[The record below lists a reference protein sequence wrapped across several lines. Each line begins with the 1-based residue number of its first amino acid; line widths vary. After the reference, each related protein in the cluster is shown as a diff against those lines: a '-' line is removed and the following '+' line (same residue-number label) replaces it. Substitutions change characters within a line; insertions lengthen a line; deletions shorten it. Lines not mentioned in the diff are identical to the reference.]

1 MTSPKSALELA
12 ALATSAMPGLRV
24 SALRPPSYSDE
35 LASVTGI
42 EDVAGNRWIVT
53 CPHEEVSGPALEATS
68 GILDRLGQAF
78 EHDYIPFDVPRLAGQ
93 AKIRGGGSVYVHRD
107 PGGRAPTDEDLDTD
121 LLLPASLGRAL
132 AALHNLPQTVFSSI
146 GLPTYTAM
154 ECRDRNLALLDE
166 AAREVT
172 ISPSLWNRWE
182 AALEDV
188 SLWRFPSAPVHG
200 DIQERSL
207 SVNRGSVVAIGGW
220 TSAHVG
226 DPALDIAWIQAT
238 ASDAFLERF
247 CETYGHERRAID
259 LHVFTR
265 AQLLSEI
272 ALVRWL
278 VHGLHAEDQTIVDD
292 ARAMLTDLAVDLN
305 GEPLLPSHAAAM
317 GSASINEAF
326 RAPPNQRRPARPPR
340 VLPPILGPSSGGIA
354 LLTPRRTDPRRERRR
369 SPLRARNLPWPAS
382 SPNAKWTRLRR
393 PSACASA
400 PTGRLS
406 PRRSGCRDRRAFLAS
421 APAHMPRSHP
431 WARPPT

>member
-1 MTSPKSALELA
+1 MTSHKSALELA

-24 SALRPPSYSDE
+24 SALRPPTYSDE

-42 EDVAGNRWIVT
+42 EDVGGNRWIVT

-68 GILDRLGQAF
+68 GILDRLGQAY

-107 PGGRAPTDEDLDTD
+107 PGGHAPTEQDLETD
-121 LLLPASLGRAL
+121 PLLPASLGRAL
-132 AALHNLPQTVFSSI
+132 AALHNLPETVFSAI
-146 GLPTYTAM
+146 GLPSYTAM

-166 AAREVT
+166 AARQVT
-172 ISPSLWNRWE
+172 IPPSLWSRWE

-188 SLWRFPSAPVHG
+188 SLWRFPSAPIHG

-207 SVNRGSVVAIGGW
+207 SVKRGSVVAIGGW

-226 DPALDIAWIQAT
+226 DPALDIAWIQAS

-247 CETYGHERRAID
+247 RETYGHERRAID

-278 VHGLHAEDQTIVDD
+278 VHGLHAEDSSIVDD
-292 ARAMLTDLAVDLN
+292 ARAMLTDLAIDLD
-305 GEPLLPSHAAAM
+305 GEPLLPSHAASV
-317 GSASINEAF
+317 GSSSIDEAS
-326 RAPPNQRRPARPPR
+326 PA
-340 VLPPILGPSSGGIA
+340 SANS
-354 LLTPRRTDPRRERRR
+354 
-369 SPLRARNLPWPAS
+369 AS
-382 SPNAKWTRLRR
+382 SPNSSQGTTSGSRQVKWRDRATVAAKDEPETGASTQPVSRATSAVSRKLAEGEVDPAAPTERLRLG
-393 PSACASA
+393 PDGTLI
-400 PTGRLS
+400 P
-406 PRRSGCRDRRAFLAS
+406 
-421 APAHMPRSHP
+421 
-431 WARPPT
+431 

>member
-1 MTSPKSALELA
+1 MTSHKSALELA

-24 SALRPPSYSDE
+24 SALRPPTYSDE

-42 EDVAGNRWIVT
+42 EDVGGNRWIVT

-68 GILDRLGQAF
+68 GILDRLGQAY

-107 PGGRAPTDEDLDTD
+107 PGGHAPTEQDLETD
-121 LLLPASLGRAL
+121 PLLPASLGRAL
-132 AALHNLPQTVFSSI
+132 AALHNLPETVFSAI
-146 GLPTYTAM
+146 GLPSYTAM

-166 AAREVT
+166 AARQVT
-172 ISPSLWNRWE
+172 IPPSLWSRWE

-188 SLWRFPSAPVHG
+188 SLWRFPSAPIHG

-207 SVNRGSVVAIGGW
+207 SVKRGSVVAIGGW

-226 DPALDIAWIQAT
+226 DPALDIAWIQAS

-247 CETYGHERRAID
+247 RETYGHERRAID

-278 VHGLHAEDQTIVDD
+278 VHGLHAEDSSIVDD
-292 ARAMLTDLAVDLN
+292 ARAMLTDLAIDLD
-305 GEPLLPSHAAAM
+305 GEPLLPSHAASV
-317 GSASINEAF
+317 GSSSIDEAS
-326 RAPPNQRRPARPPR
+326 PA
-340 VLPPILGPSSGGIA
+340 SANS
-354 LLTPRRTDPRRERRR
+354 
-369 SPLRARNLPWPAS
+369 AS
-382 SPNAKWTRLRR
+382 SPDSSQGTTSGSRQVKWRDRATVAAKDEPETGASTQPVSRATSAVSRKLAEREVDPAAPTERLRLG
-393 PSACASA
+393 PDGTLIS
-400 PTGRLS
+400 
-406 PRRSGCRDRRAFLAS
+406 
-421 APAHMPRSHP
+421 
-431 WARPPT
+431 

>member
-1 MTSPKSALELA
+1 MTSHKSALELA

-24 SALRPPSYSDE
+24 SALRPPTYSDE

-42 EDVAGNRWIVT
+42 EDVGGNRWIVT

-68 GILDRLGQAF
+68 GILDRLGQAY

-107 PGGRAPTDEDLDTD
+107 PGGHAPTEQDLETD
-121 LLLPASLGRAL
+121 PLLPASLGRAL
-132 AALHNLPQTVFSSI
+132 AALHNLPETVFSAI
-146 GLPTYTAM
+146 GLPSYTAM

-166 AAREVT
+166 AARQVT
-172 ISPSLWNRWE
+172 IPPSLWSRWE

-188 SLWRFPSAPVHG
+188 SLWRFPSAPIHG

-207 SVNRGSVVAIGGW
+207 SVKRGSVVAIGGW

-226 DPALDIAWIQAT
+226 DPALDIAWIQAS

-247 CETYGHERRAID
+247 RETYGHERRAID

-278 VHGLHAEDQTIVDD
+278 VHGLHAEDSSIVDD
-292 ARAMLTDLAVDLN
+292 ARAMLTDLAIDLD
-305 GEPLLPSHAAAM
+305 GEPLLPSHAASV
-317 GSASINEAF
+317 GSSSIDKAS
-326 RAPPNQRRPARPPR
+326 PA
-340 VLPPILGPSSGGIA
+340 SANS
-354 LLTPRRTDPRRERRR
+354 
-369 SPLRARNLPWPAS
+369 AS
-382 SPNAKWTRLRR
+382 SPDSSQGTTSGSRQVKWRDRATVAAKDEPETGASTQPVSRATSAVSRKLAEREVDPAAPTERLRLG
-393 PSACASA
+393 PDGTLIS
-400 PTGRLS
+400 
-406 PRRSGCRDRRAFLAS
+406 
-421 APAHMPRSHP
+421 
-431 WARPPT
+431 

>member
-1 MTSPKSALELA
+1 MTSHKSALELA

-24 SALRPPSYSDE
+24 SALRPPTYSDE

-42 EDVAGNRWIVT
+42 EDVGGNRWIVT

-68 GILDRLGQAF
+68 GILDRLGQAY

-107 PGGRAPTDEDLDTD
+107 PGGHAPTEQDLETD
-121 LLLPASLGRAL
+121 PLLPASLGRAL
-132 AALHNLPQTVFSSI
+132 AALHNLPETVFSAI
-146 GLPTYTAM
+146 GLPSYTAM

-166 AAREVT
+166 AARQVT
-172 ISPSLWNRWE
+172 IPPSLWSRWE

-188 SLWRFPSAPVHG
+188 SLWRFPSAPIHG

-207 SVNRGSVVAIGGW
+207 SVKRGSVVAIGGW

-226 DPALDIAWIQAT
+226 DPALDIAWIQAS

-247 CETYGHERRAID
+247 RETYGHERRAID

-278 VHGLHAEDQTIVDD
+278 VHGLHAEDSSIVDD
-292 ARAMLTDLAVDLN
+292 ARAMLTDLAIDLD
-305 GEPLLPSHAAAM
+305 GEPLLPSHAASV
-317 GSASINEAF
+317 GSSSIDEAS
-326 RAPPNQRRPARPPR
+326 PA
-340 VLPPILGPSSGGIA
+340 SANS
-354 LLTPRRTDPRRERRR
+354 
-369 SPLRARNLPWPAS
+369 AS
-382 SPNAKWTRLRR
+382 SPNSSQGTTSGSRQVKWRDRATVAAKDEPETGASTQPVSRATSAVSRKLAEREVDPAAPTERLRLG
-393 PSACASA
+393 PDGTLIS
-400 PTGRLS
+400 
-406 PRRSGCRDRRAFLAS
+406 
-421 APAHMPRSHP
+421 
-431 WARPPT
+431 

>member
-68 GILDRLGQAF
+68 GILDRLGQAY

-292 ARAMLTDLAVDLN
+292 ARAMLADLAVDLN

-317 GSASINEAF
+317 GAASINEVFHAPSESVSSRSSSHGSASNSRPIKWRD
-326 RAPPNQRRPARPPR
+326 RAAHAAQDGPETGASTQPVARKESAVARKLAEREVDPAAPTERLR
-340 VLPPILGPSSGGIA
+340 LGPDGTLIS
-354 LLTPRRTDPRRERRR
+354 
-369 SPLRARNLPWPAS
+369 
-382 SPNAKWTRLRR
+382 
-393 PSACASA
+393 
-400 PTGRLS
+400 
-406 PRRSGCRDRRAFLAS
+406 
-421 APAHMPRSHP
+421 
-431 WARPPT
+431 

>member
-1 MTSPKSALELA
+1 MTSHKSALELA

-24 SALRPPSYSDE
+24 SALRPPTYSDE

-42 EDVAGNRWIVT
+42 EDVGGNRWIVT

-68 GILDRLGQAF
+68 GILDRLGQAY

-107 PGGRAPTDEDLDTD
+107 PGGHAPTEQDLETD
-121 LLLPASLGRAL
+121 PLLPASLGRAL
-132 AALHNLPQTVFSSI
+132 AALHNLPETVFSAI
-146 GLPTYTAM
+146 GLPSYTAM

-166 AAREVT
+166 AARQVT
-172 ISPSLWNRWE
+172 IPPSLWSRWE

-188 SLWRFPSAPVHG
+188 SLWRFPSAPIHG

-207 SVNRGSVVAIGGW
+207 SVKRGSVVAIGGW

-226 DPALDIAWIQAT
+226 DPALDIAWIQAS

-247 CETYGHERRAID
+247 RETYGHERRAID

-278 VHGLHAEDQTIVDD
+278 VHGLHAEDSSIVDD
-292 ARAMLTDLAVDLN
+292 ARAMLTDLAIDLD
-305 GEPLLPSHAAAM
+305 GEPLLPSHAASV
-317 GSASINEAF
+317 GSSSINEAS
-326 RAPPNQRRPARPPR
+326 PA
-340 VLPPILGPSSGGIA
+340 SANS
-354 LLTPRRTDPRRERRR
+354 
-369 SPLRARNLPWPAS
+369 AS
-382 SPNAKWTRLRR
+382 SPNSSQGTTSGSRQVKWRDRATVAAKDEPETGASTQPVSRTTSAVARKLAEGEVDPAAPTERLRLG
-393 PSACASA
+393 PDGTLI
-400 PTGRLS
+400 P
-406 PRRSGCRDRRAFLAS
+406 
-421 APAHMPRSHP
+421 
-431 WARPPT
+431 

>member
-1 MTSPKSALELA
+1 M
-12 ALATSAMPGLRV
+12 RV

-35 LASVTGI
+35 LSSVTGI
-42 EDVAGNRWIVT
+42 EDAAGNRWIVT

-68 GILDRLGQAF
+68 GILDRLGQAY

-93 AKIRGGGSVYVHRD
+93 PKSAAARASTCTATRADTRPRPRNSIPTCSCPPHSASPRRPSQPARD
-107 PGGRAPTDEDLDTD
+107 RVLRDRACRPTRRSNAATATSPSSTRP
-121 LLLPASLGRAL
+121 PASHDPTLAVEPLGSSPRRR
-132 AALHNLPQTVFSSI
+132 LPVAI
-146 GLPTYTAM
+146 
-154 ECRDRNLALLDE
+154 
-166 AAREVT
+166 
-172 ISPSLWNRWE
+172 
-182 AALEDV
+182 
-188 SLWRFPSAPVHG
+188 PSAPIHG

-272 ALVRWL
+272 ALIRWL

-292 ARAMLTDLAVDLN
+292 ARAMLTDLADDLN

-326 RAPPNQRRPARPPR
+326 RDWVTNVETTNYIFGTAAGPHPFPRARARSTARYRRRGACAAARDGRTPAR
-340 VLPPILGPSSGGIA
+340 
-354 LLTPRRTDPRRERRR
+354 RRRGVRGRRIERDRFLHCVHRRSERRAAG
-369 SPLRARNLPWPAS
+369 L
-382 SPNAKWTRLRR
+382 
-393 PSACASA
+393 
-400 PTGRLS
+400 
-406 PRRSGCRDRRAFLAS
+406 
-421 APAHMPRSHP
+421 
-431 WARPPT
+431 

>member
-1 MTSPKSALELA
+1 MTSHKSALELA

-24 SALRPPSYSDE
+24 SALRPPTYTDE

-42 EDVAGNRWIVT
+42 EDVGGNRWIVT

-68 GILDRLGQAF
+68 GILDRLGQAY

-107 PGGRAPTDEDLDTD
+107 PGGHAPTEQDLETD
-121 LLLPASLGRAL
+121 PLLPASLGRAL
-132 AALHNLPQTVFSSI
+132 AALHNLPETVFSAI
-146 GLPTYTAM
+146 GLPSYTAM

-166 AAREVT
+166 AARQVT
-172 ISPSLWNRWE
+172 IPPSLWSRWE

-188 SLWRFPSAPVHG
+188 SLWRFPSAPIHG

-207 SVNRGSVVAIGGW
+207 SVKRGSVVAIGGW

-226 DPALDIAWIQAT
+226 DPALDIAWIQAS

-247 CETYGHERRAID
+247 RETYGHERRAID

-278 VHGLHAEDQTIVDD
+278 VHGLHAEDSSIVDD
-292 ARAMLTDLAVDLN
+292 ARAMLADLAIDLD
-305 GEPLLPSHAAAM
+305 GEPLLPSHAASV
-317 GSASINEAF
+317 GSSSIDEAS
-326 RAPPNQRRPARPPR
+326 PA
-340 VLPPILGPSSGGIA
+340 SANS
-354 LLTPRRTDPRRERRR
+354 
-369 SPLRARNLPWPAS
+369 AS
-382 SPNAKWTRLRR
+382 SPNSSQGTTSGSRQVKWRDRATVAAKDEPETGASTQPVSRATSAVSRKLAEREVDPAAPTERLRLG
-393 PSACASA
+393 PDGTLIS
-400 PTGRLS
+400 
-406 PRRSGCRDRRAFLAS
+406 
-421 APAHMPRSHP
+421 
-431 WARPPT
+431 

>member
-1 MTSPKSALELA
+1 MTSHKSALELA

-24 SALRPPSYSDE
+24 SALRPPTYSDE

-42 EDVAGNRWIVT
+42 EDVGGNRWIVT

-68 GILDRLGQAF
+68 GILDRLGQAY

-107 PGGRAPTDEDLDTD
+107 PGGHAPTEQDLETD
-121 LLLPASLGRAL
+121 PLLPASLGRAL
-132 AALHNLPQTVFSSI
+132 AALHNLPETVFSAI
-146 GLPTYTAM
+146 GLPSYTAM

-166 AAREVT
+166 AARQVT
-172 ISPSLWNRWE
+172 IPPSLWSRWE

-188 SLWRFPSAPVHG
+188 SLWRFPSAPIHG

-207 SVNRGSVVAIGGW
+207 SVKRGSVVAIGGW

-226 DPALDIAWIQAT
+226 DPALDIAWIQAS

-247 CETYGHERRAID
+247 RETYGHERRAID

-278 VHGLHAEDQTIVDD
+278 VHGLHAEDSSIVDD
-292 ARAMLTDLAVDLN
+292 ARAMLTDLAIDLD
-305 GEPLLPSHAAAM
+305 GEPLLPSHAASVGSSSIDEASPASAN
-317 GSASINEAF
+317 SASSSNSSQGTTSGSRQVKWRD
-326 RAPPNQRRPARPPR
+326 RATVAAKDEPETGASTQPVSRATSAVSRKLAEREVDPAAPTERLR
-340 VLPPILGPSSGGIA
+340 LGPDGTLIS
-354 LLTPRRTDPRRERRR
+354 
-369 SPLRARNLPWPAS
+369 
-382 SPNAKWTRLRR
+382 
-393 PSACASA
+393 
-400 PTGRLS
+400 
-406 PRRSGCRDRRAFLAS
+406 
-421 APAHMPRSHP
+421 
-431 WARPPT
+431 

>member
-1 MTSPKSALELA
+1 MTSHKSALELA

-24 SALRPPSYSDE
+24 SALRPLTYSDE

-42 EDVAGNRWIVT
+42 EDVGGNRWIVT

-68 GILDRLGQAF
+68 GILDRLGQAY

-107 PGGRAPTDEDLDTD
+107 PGGHAPTEQDLETD
-121 LLLPASLGRAL
+121 PLLPASLGRAL
-132 AALHNLPQTVFSSI
+132 AALHNLPETVFSAI
-146 GLPTYTAM
+146 GLPSYTAM

-166 AAREVT
+166 AARQVT
-172 ISPSLWNRWE
+172 IPPSLWSRWE

-188 SLWRFPSAPVHG
+188 SLWRFPSAPIHG

-207 SVNRGSVVAIGGW
+207 SVKRGSVVAIGGW

-226 DPALDIAWIQAT
+226 DPALDIAWIQAS

-247 CETYGHERRAID
+247 RETYGHERRAID

-278 VHGLHAEDQTIVDD
+278 VHGLHAEDSSIVDD
-292 ARAMLTDLAVDLN
+292 ARAMLTDLAIDLD
-305 GEPLLPSHAAAM
+305 GEPLLPSHAASV
-317 GSASINEAF
+317 GSSSINEASPASANSASSSNSSQGTTSGSRQVKWRD
-326 RAPPNQRRPARPPR
+326 RATVAAKDEPETGASTQPVSRATSAVSRKLAEREVDPAAPTERLR
-340 VLPPILGPSSGGIA
+340 LGPDGTLIS
-354 LLTPRRTDPRRERRR
+354 
-369 SPLRARNLPWPAS
+369 
-382 SPNAKWTRLRR
+382 
-393 PSACASA
+393 
-400 PTGRLS
+400 
-406 PRRSGCRDRRAFLAS
+406 
-421 APAHMPRSHP
+421 
-431 WARPPT
+431 

>member
-1 MTSPKSALELA
+1 MTSHKSALELA

-24 SALRPPSYSDE
+24 SALRPPTYTDE

-42 EDVAGNRWIVT
+42 EDVGGNRWIVT

-68 GILDRLGQAF
+68 GILDRLGQAY

-107 PGGRAPTDEDLDTD
+107 PGGHAPTEQDLETD
-121 LLLPASLGRAL
+121 PLLPASLGRAL
-132 AALHNLPQTVFSSI
+132 AALHNLPETVFSAI
-146 GLPTYTAM
+146 GLPSYTAM

-166 AAREVT
+166 AARQVT
-172 ISPSLWNRWE
+172 IPPSLWSRWE

-188 SLWRFPSAPVHG
+188 SLWRFPSAPIHG

-207 SVNRGSVVAIGGW
+207 SVKRGSVVAIGGW

-226 DPALDIAWIQAT
+226 DPALDIAWIQAS

-247 CETYGHERRAID
+247 RETYGHERRAID

-278 VHGLHAEDQTIVDD
+278 VHGLHAEDSSIVDD
-292 ARAMLTDLAVDLN
+292 ARAMLTDLAIDLD
-305 GEPLLPSHAAAM
+305 GEPLLPSHAASV
-317 GSASINEAF
+317 GSSSIDEAS
-326 RAPPNQRRPARPPR
+326 PA
-340 VLPPILGPSSGGIA
+340 SANS
-354 LLTPRRTDPRRERRR
+354 
-369 SPLRARNLPWPAS
+369 AS
-382 SPNAKWTRLRR
+382 SPNSSHGTTSGSRQVKWRDRATVAAKDEPETGASTQPVSRATSAVSRKLAEREVDPAAPTERLRLG
-393 PSACASA
+393 PDGTLIS
-400 PTGRLS
+400 
-406 PRRSGCRDRRAFLAS
+406 
-421 APAHMPRSHP
+421 
-431 WARPPT
+431 

>member
-53 CPHEEVSGPALEATS
+53 CHHEEVSGPALEATS

-207 SVNRGSVVAIGGW
+207 SVNRGSVVAIGG
-220 TSAHVG
+220 
-226 DPALDIAWIQAT
+226 
-238 ASDAFLERF
+238 
-247 CETYGHERRAID
+247 
-259 LHVFTR
+259 
-265 AQLLSEI
+265 
-272 ALVRWL
+272 
-278 VHGLHAEDQTIVDD
+278 
-292 ARAMLTDLAVDLN
+292 
-305 GEPLLPSHAAAM
+305 
-317 GSASINEAF
+317 
-326 RAPPNQRRPARPPR
+326 
-340 VLPPILGPSSGGIA
+340 
-354 LLTPRRTDPRRERRR
+354 
-369 SPLRARNLPWPAS
+369 
-382 SPNAKWTRLRR
+382 
-393 PSACASA
+393 
-400 PTGRLS
+400 
-406 PRRSGCRDRRAFLAS
+406 
-421 APAHMPRSHP
+421 
-431 WARPPT
+431 

>member
-1 MTSPKSALELA
+1 MTSHKSALELA

-24 SALRPPSYSDE
+24 SALRPPTYSDE

-42 EDVAGNRWIVT
+42 EDVGGNRWIVT

-68 GILDRLGQAF
+68 GILDRLGQAY

-107 PGGRAPTDEDLDTD
+107 PGGHAPTEQDLETD
-121 LLLPASLGRAL
+121 PLLPASLGRAL
-132 AALHNLPQTVFSSI
+132 AALHNLPETVFSAI
-146 GLPTYTAM
+146 GLPSYTAM

-166 AAREVT
+166 AARQVT
-172 ISPSLWNRWE
+172 IPPSLWSRWE

-188 SLWRFPSAPVHG
+188 SLWRFPSAPIHG

-207 SVNRGSVVAIGGW
+207 SVKRGSVVAIGGW

-226 DPALDIAWIQAT
+226 DPALDIAWIQAS

-247 CETYGHERRAID
+247 RETYGHERRAID

-278 VHGLHAEDQTIVDD
+278 VHGLHAEDSSIVDD
-292 ARAMLTDLAVDLN
+292 ARAMLTDLAIDLD
-305 GEPLLPSHAAAM
+305 GEPLLPSHAASV
-317 GSASINEAF
+317 GSSSINEASPASANSASSSNSSQGTTSGSRQVKWRD
-326 RAPPNQRRPARPPR
+326 RATVAAKDEPETGASTQPVSRATSAVSRKLAEREVDPAAPTERLR
-340 VLPPILGPSSGGIA
+340 LGPDGTLIS
-354 LLTPRRTDPRRERRR
+354 
-369 SPLRARNLPWPAS
+369 
-382 SPNAKWTRLRR
+382 
-393 PSACASA
+393 
-400 PTGRLS
+400 
-406 PRRSGCRDRRAFLAS
+406 
-421 APAHMPRSHP
+421 
-431 WARPPT
+431 